1 MMRRRRVAFGF
12 VMLGTA
18 LCALLP
24 PSASR
29 WAADVA
35 DVLRVPQMPFARLG
49 VMLDD
54 WLRPNVDQFG
64 QQVDQ
69 QTLEALGRERDTL
82 ELLFRQERIRA
93 DELASR
99 VRLLESLPD
108 SALRAAVPP
117 TTLTRA
123 VTGRATR
130 DATAR
135 IELQPPDMAAQRVQ
149 PGDVVV
155 VGNRLLVGRLE
166 RTGDL
171 RLLVRPVAHPDTGP
185 VEVAIKRTVMNVDAP
200 LERMLLQQD
209 GTGGFLAD
217 IDRRIDVKLGDRLLL
232 TDPGWPDRVQ
242 GLIVADV
249 VALEPIDEAPLR
261 QRVLAVPAAPPQSV
275 VQVAVVSGAPTG
287 GQQ

>member
-1 MMRRRRVAFGF
+1 
-12 VMLGTA
+12 MLGTA
-18 LCALLP
+18 LCSVLP
-24 PSASR
+24 PSAST

-54 WLRPNVDQFG
+54 WLRPHVDQFG

-69 QTLEALGRERDTL
+69 QTLETLRRERDTL

-108 SALRAAVPP
+108 SALRAAIPP
-117 TTLTRA
+117 TTMTRA

-135 IELQPPDMAAQRVQ
+135 IELQPPDSGAHRVR

-155 VGNRLLVGRLE
+155 VANRLLVGRLE
-166 RTGDL
+166 RTGSL

-185 VEVAIKRTVMNVDAP
+185 VEVAIQRAVETVGTP
-200 LERMLLQQD
+200 LERVLLQQD
-209 GTGGFLAD
+209 GLGGFFAD
-217 IDRRIDVKLGDRLLL
+217 VDRRVDVKIGDRLML
-232 TDPGWPDRVQ
+232 TDPGWPHRVQ

-249 VALEPIDEAPLR
+249 IALEPIDEAPLR
-261 QRVLAVPAAPPQSV
+261 QRVRAVPAAPPQSV
-275 VQVAVVSGAPTG
+275 VQVAVVSAAPSG
-287 GQQ
+287 GD